1 MTAMSQIV
9 TSELAVTGPLRGVFW
24 RAFTIGV
31 VLVMMVIVVL
41 GFRPFYA
48 ALATGS
54 VRAHWLIVV
63 HAAVFSGWMLLLLA
77 QTILVFRRRI
87 VWHQRLGRAG
97 IWLGGLVLTL
107 GLIVTFAAPMMS
119 VRDGR
124 STLDEAAAFV
134 ILPLGDMLLFAGF
147 FAAGIMNR
155 RRKELHK
162 PLMLLATLALLFA
175 PAARL
180 GFDGGPAVALA
191 IWLTPLAAV
200 IAHEAVTQRRVARV
214 YLIGSAILL
223 IAFSRIAV
231 MDSEHWLSISRPL
244 LMTLMKWTGMT

>member
-1 MTAMSQIV
+1 MSQIANP
-9 TSELAVTGPLRGVFW
+9 ELAVAGPSRGAFW
-24 RAFTIGV
+24 RAITIGIV
-31 VLVMMVIVVL
+31 VLMMVIVLL

-48 ALATGS
+48 ALASGS
-54 VRAHWLIVV
+54 VRGHWLIVV
-63 HAAVFSGWMLLLLA
+63 HAAVFSGWMALLLA

-87 VWHQRLGRAG
+87 AWHQRLGKAG
-97 IWLGGLVLTL
+97 IWLGAAVLTL

-124 STLDEAAAFV
+124 STLDEAAAFL

-162 PLMLLATLALLFA
+162 PLMLLATMALLFA

-191 IWLTPLAAV
+191 IWLLPLVAA
-200 IAHEAVTQRRVARV
+200 IASDAATRRRVEPV
-214 YLIGSAILL
+214 YLIGGAILL

-231 MDSEHWLSISRPL
+231 MESEHWLAISRPL
-244 LMTLMKWTGMT
+244 LMNLMTWTRMA